1 MGIKSKVSRRALM
14 KGGLAAA
21 GLPVVSKLMG
31 SPAVTEAKAKA
42 TDLSFAAVPGQ
53 KGGQDITGAYEVDP
67 NWPKPLS
74 GLPGNEQWTWGSGES
89 VFAENPDRVF
99 ILQRGSL
106 PNIKKPKTIDLPQ
119 LGPSITFPIGRLPW
133 RDATAAS
140 PPGELDGPNRGTENV
155 DWKWQNCI
163 VTVNAQ
169 GDITETFPQWDS
181 MLRRPHSVYISPY
194 DKDKYVWLVDDYRH
208 AIFKFTHD
216 MKKLVQTIGTPNV
229 HGSDATHFYRPT
241 YMSWLPDG
249 TFFIADGY
257 VNTRVAK
264 FDKDGKFILD
274 WGQKGTPPNE
284 TRPGYFNG
292 VHGLAIDVPSGRV
305 FVSDRNNHRIQVFDT
320 NGKFLYLWKIGD
332 QPSDLHLIHLSAA
345 DRHIWAFDRGTNKM
359 IKYDLEGNFMYSWG
373 TFGDFP
379 GGFWGVHGMHVDQ
392 DGNVYTAEVDNGR
405 AQKFVPKKGA
415 NPAMPIGPGVKPV
428 WS

>member
-1 MGIKSKVSRRALM
+1 MGLKSKVSRRALM

-74 GLPGNEQWTWGSGES
+74 GLPGNEQWTWGSGEA

-216 MKKLVQTIGTPNV
+216 MKKLVQTIGHPTCMVPMP
-229 HGSDATHFYRPT
+229 HTSTGRPT
-241 YMSWLPDG
+241 
-249 TFFIADGY
+249 
-257 VNTRVAK
+257 
-264 FDKDGKFILD
+264 
-274 WGQKGTPPNE
+274 
-284 TRPGYFNG
+284 
-292 VHGLAIDVPSGRV
+292 
-305 FVSDRNNHRIQVFDT
+305 
-320 NGKFLYLWKIGD
+320 
-332 QPSDLHLIHLSAA
+332 
-345 DRHIWAFDRGTNKM
+345 
-359 IKYDLEGNFMYSWG
+359 
-373 TFGDFP
+373 
-379 GGFWGVHGMHVDQ
+379 
-392 DGNVYTAEVDNGR
+392 
-405 AQKFVPKKGA
+405 
-415 NPAMPIGPGVKPV
+415 
-428 WS
+428 